1 MATQVAKRLLTIDE
15 YYSMADAGI
24 IGREDRVELIR
35 GEIVQMSPIG
45 SLHAS
50 VVDSASQLFFD
61 SVAGNAIVRVQNPI
75 RLETQQSEP
84 EPDIS
89 LLRPRQDRYRTAH
102 PTPEDILLVV
112 EVSDSSLEYDR
123 GVKIPL
129 YAEAGIPEVWL
140 IVPDEDG
147 IERYADLSGGEYRR
161 MERFHLGD
169 ALAPTL
175 LPNAQVQASALLGM
189 GD

>member
-15 YYSMADAGI
+15 YYRMADAGV

-35 GEIVQMSPIG
+35 GEVVCLSPIS
-45 SLHAS
+45 SLQAS
-50 VVDSASQLFFD
+50 VVDSAAQHFVE
-61 SVAGNAIVRVQNPI
+61 SVAGSAIVRVRNPI
-75 RLETQQSEP
+75 RLEAQLSEP

-112 EVSDSSLEYDR
+112 EVSDSSRGYDR
-123 GVKIPL
+123 GVKLPL

-140 IVPDEDG
+140 IAPDEDG
-147 IERYADLSGGEYRR
+147 IERYADLSEGGYRR
-161 MERFHLGD
+161 MERFQLGD
-169 ALAPTL
+169 AITPTL
-175 LPNAQVQASALLGM
+175 LPNAQMQVSALLGL

>member
-1 MATQVAKRLLTIDE
+1 MATQVAKRLFTIED
-15 YYSMADAGI
+15 YYRMADAGI

-50 VVDSASQLFFD
+50 VVDSVAQLFFE

-75 RLETQQSEP
+75 RLEAQISEP

-89 LLRPRQDRYRTAH
+89 LLLPRQDRYRMAH
-102 PTPEDILLVV
+102 PTPEDVLLVV

-129 YAEAGIPEVWL
+129 YAEAGIPEVW
-140 IVPDEDG
+140 IIAPDEDG
-147 IERYADLSGGEYRR
+147 IDRYADISDGEYRH

-169 ALAPTL
+169 AIAPTL
-175 LPNAQVQASALLGM
+175 LPSAQMQVSALLGL

>member
-1 MATQVAKRLLTIDE
+1 MAIQVAKRLLTIEE
-15 YYSMADAGI
+15 YYRMADAGI

-35 GEIVQMSPIG
+35 GEIARMSPIG

-50 VVDSASQLFFD
+50 VVDSAAQHFVE
-61 SVAGNAIVRVQNPI
+61 SVAGSAIVRVQSPI
-75 RLETQQSEP
+75 RLEAQLSEP

-112 EVSDSSLEYDR
+112 EVSDSSLAYDR

-140 IVPDEDG
+140 IAPDEDG
-147 IERYADLSGGEYRR
+147 IERYADLSEGEYRHV
-161 MERFHLGD
+161 ERFHLGD
-169 ALAPTL
+169 VLAPTL
-175 LPNAQVQASALLGM
+175 LPSAQIRVSALLGL

>member
-1 MATQVAKRLLTIDE
+1 MATQVAKRLFTIED
-15 YYSMADAGI
+15 YYRMADAGI
-24 IGREDRVELIR
+24 IGRDDRVELIR

-50 VVDSASQLFFD
+50 VVDSATRLFIE

-75 RLETQQSEP
+75 RLEAQISEP

-89 LLRPRQDRYRTAH
+89 LLLPRQDRYRTAH

-112 EVSDSSLEYDR
+112 EVSDSSLDYDR

-140 IVPDEDG
+140 IVLDG
-147 IERYADLSGGEYRR
+147 DSIERYGDLSDGEYRR
-161 MERFHLGD
+161 VERFQLGD
-169 ALAPTL
+169 AIAPTL
-175 LPNAQVQASALLGM
+175 LPSAYMQVDALLGL
-189 GD
+189 DD